1 MITKCSTTQKLDFLR
16 DRQYLNSFQKPLII
30 LRQAHLS
37 DKVAIKL
44 KKVYNRFMSLIS
56 LQNITLSFGGLP
68 ILQQINLQIEPG
80 ERVCLIG
87 RNGEGKSSLMKLIV
101 GDLKPDSGNIIRQQ
115 GLRVARLSQNVP
127 LNLNGSV
134 FEVVAGGLGE
144 LQIFLTQHHDIS
156 VRLSSGD
163 AENLLT
169 EMETVQHQLET
180 AGGWQ
185 AQQRVETVISR
196 LQLNADSNFSELSG
210 GMKRRVLLARAWV
223 SDPDLLLLDEPTN
236 HLDINAITWLEE
248 FLLNTNISLLFVTHD
263 RMLLGKLATRIIDLD
278 RGCLTSWPGN
288 YDTYLRRKT
297 ATLAAE
303 ASQQTRFDKK
313 LAHEEIWIRQ
323 GIKARRTR
331 NEGRVRDLV
340 EMRKERKARQEIVG
354 RARMQIQKAVPS
366 GKLVAELKGVTF
378 DYDDKIIIR
387 NFSTTILRG
396 DRVGIIGPNGSGK
409 TTLLRLLLGDLKPQ
423 RGSVRLGTHLEAAYF
438 DQHRAMLDENDTV
451 VNNVGEGNDML
462 TINGRQKHIIGYL
475 QDFLFTPD
483 RARSPVRILSG
494 GERNRLLLAKLFT
507 KPANILVLDEPTNDL
522 DAETLELL
530 EELLF
535 DYKGTVLIVSH
546 DRALLN
552 NVVTSTFVFE
562 KEGKVQEY
570 AGGYDDWLIQRP
582 AEIAATKPTPEK
594 KEKKKLMPAGPR
606 KLTFKEARELDSLPQ
621 KIEAMET
628 EQQEFYNSMADPS
641 FYRQESALISQ
652 AKARIE
658 EREQSL
664 AIAYKRWEELEA
676 INPNGKK

>member
-1 MITKCSTTQKLDFLR
+1 
-16 DRQYLNSFQKPLII
+16 
-30 LRQAHLS
+30 
-37 DKVAIKL
+37 
-44 KKVYNRFMSLIS
+44 MSLIS
-56 LQNITLSFGGLP
+56 LQNITLSFGGP
-68 ILQQINLQIEPG
+68 AILQQINLQIEPG

-87 RNGEGKSSLMKLIV
+87 RNGEGKSSLMRLIA
-101 GDLKPDSGNIIRQQ
+101 GGLKPDGGNIIRQQ

-127 LNLNGSV
+127 LDLNGSV

-144 LQIFLTQHHDIS
+144 LHIFLAQYRDIS
-156 VRLSSGD
+156 VRLSSGGG
-163 AENLLT
+163 ENLLT
-169 EMETVQHQLET
+169 EMETMQHQLET
-180 AGGWQ
+180 AGYWK
-185 AQQRVETVISR
+185 AKQRVETIISR
-196 LQLNADSNFSELSG
+196 LQLNADSIFSELSG
-210 GMKRRVLLARAWV
+210 GMKRRVLLARALV
-223 SDPDLLLLDEPTN
+223 SNPDLLLLDEPTN
-236 HLDINAITWLEE
+236 HLDINAINRLEE
-248 FLLNTNISLLFVTHD
+248 FLLNANISLLFVTHD
-263 RMLLGKLATRIIDLD
+263 RMLLRKLATRIIDLD

-288 YDTYLRRKT
+288 YDTYLRRK
-297 ATLAAE
+297 AETLAAE

-313 LAHEEIWIRQ
+313 LAQEEIWIRQ

-331 NEGRVRDLV
+331 NEGRVRELV
-340 EMRKERKARQEIVG
+340 QMRKEFKARQEIVG

-378 DYDDKIIIR
+378 GYDDKIIIQ

-396 DRVGIIGPNGSGK
+396 DRVGIIGLNGSGK

-423 RGSVRLGTHLEAAYF
+423 QGSIRLGTNLEAAYF

-451 VNNVGEGNDML
+451 VNNVGEGKDMV
-462 TINGRQKHIIGYL
+462 TINGRQRHIIGYL
-475 QDFLFTPD
+475 QDFLFTTD
-483 RARSPVRILSG
+483 RARSPARILSG

-535 DYKGTVLIVSH
+535 DYKGTVLLVSH

-582 AEIAATKPTPEK
+582 AEIAETKPTPEK
-594 KEKKKLMPAGPR
+594 KVKKRLKPAGPR
-606 KLTFKEARELDSLPQ
+606 KLTFKEARELETLPQ

-628 EQQEFYNSMADPS
+628 EQQEIYNSMADPS
-641 FYRQESALISQ
+641 FYRQESALIIQ

-658 EREQSL
+658 ELEQSL
-664 AIAYKRWEELEA
+664 AIAYKRWEKLEA
-676 INPNGKK
+676 IISIQTAKNNFFI

>member
-1 MITKCSTTQKLDFLR
+1 
-16 DRQYLNSFQKPLII
+16 
-30 LRQAHLS
+30 
-37 DKVAIKL
+37 
-44 KKVYNRFMSLIS
+44 MSLIS
-56 LQNITLSFGGLP
+56 LQNITLSFGGPP
-68 ILQQINLQIEPG
+68 ILQQVNLQIEPG

-87 RNGEGKSSLMKLIV
+87 RNGEGKSSLMKLIA

-115 GLRVARLSQNVP
+115 ELRVARLSQDVP
-127 LNLNGSV
+127 LDLNGSV

-144 LQIFLTQHHDIS
+144 LQKLLTQYHDIS
-156 VRLSSGD
+156 VRLSSGGG
-163 AENLLT
+163 ENLLT

-196 LQLNADSNFSELSG
+196 LQLNVDSNFSELSG
-210 GMKRRVLLARAWV
+210 GMKRRVLLARALV

-263 RMLLGKLATRIIDLD
+263 RMLLRKLATRIIDLD

-288 YDTYLRRKT
+288 YDTYLRRK
-297 ATLAAE
+297 AETLAAE
-303 ASQQTRFDKK
+303 ISQQTRFDKK
-313 LAHEEIWIRQ
+313 LAQEEIWIRQ

-331 NEGRVRDLV
+331 NEGRVRDLI
-340 EMRKERKARQEIVG
+340 EMRKECKARQEIVG
-354 RARMQIQKAVPS
+354 RARMQIHEAVPS

-378 DYDDKIIIR
+378 GYDDKIIIQ

-423 RGSVRLGTHLEAAYF
+423 QGSVRLGTNLETAYF
-438 DQHRAMLDENDTV
+438 DQHRALLDENDTV
-451 VNNVGEGNDML
+451 INNVGEGNDML
-462 TINGRQKHIIGYL
+462 TINGRQRHIIGYL
-475 QDFLFTPD
+475 QDFLFAPD

-507 KPANILVLDEPTNDL
+507 KPANILVIDEPTNDL

-535 DYKGTVLIVSH
+535 DYKGTVLLVSH
-546 DRALLN
+546 DRVFLD

-582 AEIAATKPTPEK
+582 AEIAETKPTLEK
-594 KEKKKLMPAGPR
+594 KIKKKLKPAGPR
-606 KLTFKEARELDSLPQ
+606 KLTFKEARELESLPQ
-621 KIEAMET
+621 RIEAMET
-628 EQQEFYNSMADPS
+628 EQQEIYNSMADPS
-641 FYRQESALISQ
+641 FYQQDSALISQ

-658 EREQSL
+658 ELEQSL
-664 AIAYKRWEELEA
+664 AIAYERWEELEA